1 MKKVFTRPES
11 LSERPFSYCTGC
23 GHSIVHRLIAEVIDE
38 LGVAERTIG
47 VAPVGCAVTAYDF
60 FRIDFSESAHGR
72 AAAVA
77 TGLKRSLPDRLVFT
91 YQGDGDLA
99 AIGLSETIHAANR
112 GENFTVIFIN
122 NTVYGMTSGQM
133 APTTLI
139 GQKTVTSPLGRSA
152 ERFEGFPMKMAEM
165 IGQLEA
171 PAYVV
176 RTSVTSLKGVIG
188 TKKAIMNAFKL
199 QMDGKGYSLV
209 EVLSQC
215 PTNLALSPVE
225 NNRWIDENL
234 TKHFPLGI
242 YKDKFGLENA
252 RIK

>member
-1 MKKVFTRPES
+1 MNKVFERPAS
-11 LSERPFSYCTGC
+11 LSDRHFSYCSGC

-38 LGVAERTIG
+38 LGIAGRTIG

-77 TGLKRSLPDRLVFT
+77 TGIKRSLPDRVVFT

-112 GENFTVIFIN
+112 GENITVIFIN

-139 GQKTVTSPLGRSA
+139 GQKTATSPYGRSA
-152 ERFEGFPMKMAEM
+152 ERFEGYPMKMAEM
-165 IGQLEA
+165 VGRLEA

-176 RTSVTSLKGVIG
+176 RTSVSSLKGVVR
-188 TKKAIMNAFKL
+188 TKKAVLNAFKL
-199 QMDGKGYSLV
+199 QVEGGGYSFV

-215 PTNLALSPVE
+215 PTNLGITPVE

-234 TKHFPLGI
+234 TKQFPLGI
-242 YKDKFGLENA
+242 YKDKFGLEGA
-252 RIK
+252 PVK